1 MRIQLRNLQPV
12 PVDHDKL
19 KQVLESAAEQL
30 GTTVDNLSVA
40 LVDDARISQLNH
52 QLLQRSGSTDVIAFE
67 AEQDAE
73 GSSGEIIISVPTAQR
88 QAQQYG
94 HSLTA
99 ELCLLAIH
107 GLLHV
112 MGYEDQTEAGHAKMG
127 VVPAGHSRAAA
138 RDGL

>member
-52 QLLQRSGSTDVIAFE
+52 QLLQRSGSTDVIAFD

-94 HSLTA
+94 HSLIE

-112 MGYEDQTEAGHAKMG
+112 MGYEDQTEAGHAKMQRIQESLMAEVG
-127 VVPAGHSRAAA
+127 PQ
-138 RDGL
+138 L

>member
-19 KQVLESAAEQL
+19 KQVLKSAAEQL

-112 MGYEDQTEAGHAKMG
+112 MGYEDQTEAGHAKMERIQESLMAEVG
-127 VVPAGHSRAAA
+127 PQ
-138 RDGL
+138 L

>member
-1 MRIQLRNLQPV
+1 MKIQLRNLQPV
-12 PVDHDKL
+12 PVDRDKL
-19 KQVLESAAEQL
+19 EKVVEGAAEQL
-30 GTTVDNLSVA
+30 GAMVDNLSVA
-40 LVDDARISQLNH
+40 LVDDARISQLNR
-52 QLLQRSGSTDVIAFE
+52 QLLGRFGPTDVIAFE

-73 GSSGEIIISVPTAQR
+73 GSSGEIIISVQTAQG

-112 MGYEDQTEAGHAKMG
+112 MGYEDQTEAGHAEMEQIQERLLSEVG
-127 VVPAGHSRAAA
+127 PGS
-138 RDGL
+138 

>member
-1 MRIQLRNLQPV
+1 MKIQLRSLQSSPI
-12 PVDHDKL
+12 DRDKL
-19 KQVLESAAEQL
+19 KQVLEGAAGQL

-40 LVDDARISQLNH
+40 LVDDARISQLNR
-52 QLLQRSGSTDVIAFE
+52 QLLGHCGPTDVIAFE

-73 GSSGEIIISVPTAQR
+73 GSSGEIIISVQTAQR

-94 HSLTA
+94 HSLVA

-112 MGYEDQTEAGHAKMG
+112 LGYEDQTEAG
-127 VVPAGHSRAAA
+127 RAEME
-138 RDGL
+138 RIQESLLSEVEPQP

>member
-112 MGYEDQTEAGHAKMG
+112 MGYEDQTEAGHAKMERIQESLMAEVG
-127 VVPAGHSRAAA
+127 PQ
-138 RDGL
+138 L